1 MSSACASRTPMV
13 MRSVFQGA
21 VASIGVDRGGG
32 AWWALA
38 VFPERSQ
45 VSIRAERRELGQR
58 TGNSSG

>member
-1 MSSACASRTPMV
+1 MV
-13 MRSVFQGA
+13 
-21 VASIGVDRGGG
+21 
-32 AWWALA
+32 ALA